1 MRQPCLSSI
10 IRASLL
16 AGIVTAHV
24 NAVAVD
30 RPEARKKEQVDV
42 AALTQQ
48 IGELRDQGEYAR
60 AIEAGRAAVALTEKT
75 FGRDDPQT
83 GAAKRALAAAYLE
96 VDDKVAAAP
105 LLRDAIAILE
115 QADPLDEVALSYA
128 VGDLAQTVESDSEAE
143 SLYRKALT
151 LAEKTS
157 GPEHAATGH
166 ALNNLGWFLFEEGRA
181 LEAEPFMR
189 RALHVRERTNG
200 LAGPLTAQSLCTLGS
215 IAAALGDI
223 SMAESLVRRSLEL
236 RRTMLPR
243 SHPDLAE
250 SCSRLAQ
257 ILLMQG
263 KERAHEASALA
274 TEAVNVTRS
283 SFGPDSMR
291 TLVAMH
297 LKADALATLGRQT
310 ESERL
315 HEELIAKIES
325 LSGSD
330 QAVLSEALGDFG
342 EHMLQAGKPDKA
354 VELYRRAVSLQR
366 KAQGDDDPM
375 VVAMR
380 QRLAEAMYAGMKVED
395 AVKEARAVVASLE
408 RAGGDPPPALG
419 VAFYSLA
426 KYLLGAGG
434 MEEARPLLR
443 KSIAIFDKTTG
454 RGSQETLRA
463 IYLLA
468 MTHTVTEELDEA
480 ERLVDDGLGRVVTQD
495 VRTISIAG
503 DLIGLLAVIYRK
515 TGRLKEAAEAE
526 AVAKQIEAEERRR

>member
-1 MRQPCLSSI
+1 MSQPFWSFI
-10 IRASLL
+10 VRALLL
-16 AGIVTAHV
+16 AGIVTAPV

-30 RPEARKKEQVDV
+30 RPEARQEEQVDA

-48 IGELRDQGEYAR
+48 IGELRDQGEYAK

-75 FGRDDPQT
+75 FGRDNPRT
-83 GAAKRALAAAYLE
+83 GDAKRALAAAYLE

-115 QADPLDEVALSYA
+115 RADPPDEVALSYA
-128 VGDLAQTVESDSEAE
+128 VGDLAQAVENDSEAE
-143 SLYRKALT
+143 SLYRRALT
-151 LAEKTS
+151 LAEKSS

-166 ALNNLGWFLFEEGRA
+166 ALNNLGRFLFKEDRTR
-181 LEAEPFMR
+181 EAEPFMR
-189 RALHVRERTNG
+189 RALRVRERTNG
-200 LAGPLTAQSLCTLGS
+200 VAGPLTAQSLCTLGN

-223 SMAESLVRRSLEL
+223 SVAESLVRRSLEL
-236 RRTMLPR
+236 RRAVLPK

-250 SCSRLAQ
+250 SCFQLAR
-257 ILLMQG
+257 ILLAQG
-263 KERAHEASALA
+263 KERAEEASALA
-274 TEAVNVTRS
+274 TEAGNIYRS
-283 SFGPDSMR
+283 GFGPDSMQ

-315 HEELIAKIES
+315 HQELIAKIES
-325 LSGSD
+325 LPGSD

-366 KAQGDDDPM
+366 KARGDDDPT

-380 QRLAEAMYAGMKVED
+380 QRLAEALYASMQVED
-395 AVKEARAVVASLE
+395 AVKEARAVVATLE

-419 VAFYSLA
+419 IALYSLA
-426 KYLLGAGG
+426 KYLLGTGG

-468 MTHTVTEELDEA
+468 MTYTVTDEFEEA

-495 VRTISIAG
+495 VRTISVAG
-503 DLIGLLAVIYRK
+503 DLIGLRAVIYRK

-526 AVAKQIEAEERRR
+526 AVAKQIEADERRR